1 METPINQPME
11 TPRYNQPTGT
21 PPDNNL
27 VWAILCTVLCC
38 MPLGIVAIIK
48 STKVKELWALGD
60 MAGAQKAADDAKKWA
75 IWGAAAAAIV
85 WVLYIIFFVVIGFGG
100 AFAESF

>member
-1 METPINQPME
+1 METTYQPME
-11 TPRYNQPTGT
+11 T

-38 MPLGIVAIIK
+38 LPLGIVAIIK

-60 MAGAQKAADDAKKWA
+60 KAGAQKAADDAKKWA
-75 IWGAAAAAIV
+75 IWGAAAAAVV
-85 WVLYIIFFVVIGFGG
+85 WVLYIIFFMVIGLGG
-100 AFAESF
+100 AFAGY

>member
-1 METPINQPME
+1 M
-11 TPRYNQPTGT
+11 GA

-38 MPLGIVAIIK
+38 LPLGIVSIIK

-60 MAGAQKAADDAKKWA
+60 TVGAQKAADDAKKWA
-75 IWGAAAAAIV
+75 IWGAAAGAIV
-85 WVLYIIFFVVIGFGG
+85 LVLYLIFFFVIGIGG
-100 AFAESF
+100 ALSGNY

>member
-1 METPINQPME
+1 METTNQPME
-11 TPRYNQPTGT
+11 T

-38 MPLGIVAIIK
+38 LPLGIVSIIK
-48 STKVKELWALGD
+48 ATKVKELWAMGD
-60 MAGAQKAADDAKKWA
+60 TIGAQKAADDAKKYA

-85 WVLYIIFFVVIGFGG
+85 WVLYVIFFIVIGVGG
-100 AFAESF
+100 AFAGNY

>member
-1 METPINQPME
+1 ME
-11 TPRYNQPTGT
+11 T

-38 MPLGIVAIIK
+38 LPLGIVSIIK
-48 STKVKELWALGD
+48 ATKVKELWAMGD
-60 MAGAQKAADDAKKWA
+60 TIGAQKAADDAKKYA

-85 WVLYIIFFVVIGFGG
+85 WVLYVIFFIVIGVGG
-100 AFAESF
+100 AFAGNY

>member
-1 METPINQPME
+1 M
-11 TPRYNQPTGT
+11 GT

-38 MPLGIVAIIK
+38 LPLGIVSIIK
-48 STKVKELWALGD
+48 ATKVKELWAMGD
-60 MAGAQKAADDAKKWA
+60 TIGAQKAADDAKKYA

-85 WVLYIIFFVVIGFGG
+85 WVLYVIFFIVIGVGG
-100 AFAESF
+100 AFAGNY

>member
-1 METPINQPME
+1 MEN
-11 TPRYNQPTGT
+11 NHPTGT

-38 MPLGIVAIIK
+38 LPLGIVAIVK

-60 MAGAQKAADDAKKWA
+60 HEGAMKAASDAKKYS
-75 IWGAAAAAIV
+75 IWGAAIGV
-85 WVLYIIFFVVIGFGG
+85 ILIVLYFVLMGIGLLASGG
-100 AFAESF
+100 F